1 MIEVELKAHV
11 SDMSRIKQNVG
22 SFATFV
28 RDFDK
33 FDSYWHG
40 PDWRFARGTKGFR
53 IRKDDATVIVT
64 YKTKR
69 NESGIEINKET
80 EFSVSDMDAFLSFIT
95 RIGCEPFY
103 QKRKTGSA
111 YNYEDYLIE
120 LVTVEGIGDFIEV
133 EKLLDKEDPHTLSE
147 VLGMLKTILSRAG
160 VDVKDIEAR
169 SYSELILQKQTNV

>member
-11 SDMSRIKQNVG
+11 HNMSLVRANVAA
-22 SFATFV
+22 FAEYV

-53 IRKDDATVIVT
+53 VRKDSDTVIVT

-80 EFSVSDMDAFLSFIT
+80 EFTVSDIDAFLSFIS

-103 QKRKTGSA
+103 QK
-111 YNYEDYLIE
+111 
-120 LVTVEGIGDFIEV
+120 
-133 EKLLDKEDPHTLSE
+133 
-147 VLGMLKTILSRAG
+147 
-160 VDVKDIEAR
+160 
-169 SYSELILQKQTNV
+169 

>member
-11 SDMSRIKQNVG
+11 HNMSQVRANVAA
-22 SFATFV
+22 FAEYV

-53 IRKDDATVIVT
+53 VRKDNDAVIVT

-80 EFSVSDMDAFLSFIT
+80 EFTVSDMEAFLSFIT

-111 YNYEDYLIE
+111 FTCDGYLIE
-120 LVTVEGIGDFIEV
+120 LVTVQGLGDFIEI
-133 EKLLDKEDPHTLSE
+133 EKLIEEEDPDTISV
-147 VLGMLKTILSRAG
+147 VLGTLKTILSRAG
-160 VDVKDIEAR
+160 VDARDIEAR
-169 SYSELILQKQTNV
+169 SYSELILQKEQKI